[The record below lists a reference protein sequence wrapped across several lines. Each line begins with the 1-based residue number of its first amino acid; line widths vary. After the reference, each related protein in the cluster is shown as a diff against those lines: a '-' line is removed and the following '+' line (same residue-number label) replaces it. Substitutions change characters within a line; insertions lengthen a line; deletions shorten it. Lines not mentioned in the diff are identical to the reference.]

1 MAYVGS
7 RHTRV
12 EDEALLCGE
21 GCFIDDIHLPGMLEC
36 AFVRSSFAHAR
47 IRAVDMEAARRAP
60 GVVAVLGLAELLP
73 HLTNER
79 LPLGFSLEAV
89 EGEVTP
95 FVLAR
100 DEVCFVGEAIAV
112 VIAENRYLAE
122 DAAALVEIDFDVLPA
137 VSDAENALST
147 DAPLAHTEKD
157 SNRVKEIKQGYGDV
171 ESAFN
176 SAAHVCS
183 LSLRQERGAAHP
195 IEGRGVVAQYD
206 SLEDRLTVWSST
218 QMSHEVRAQ
227 LAKTLGLDEERVRV
241 VVPDVGGGFGAKFL
255 TYPEEA
261 VLACATRVVDR
272 PLKWVEDR
280 REHFLSAIQARTQ
293 FWHAEIAV
301 DERGK
306 ILAVRGHVT
315 HDQGAYTPQ
324 GFNLPYN
331 ASVAVPGP
339 YIVPAYSL
347 SVDVVE
353 TNRPATIPVRG
364 AGYPEATFTMERLLD
379 AAAREI
385 GLDRAEIRRLNLIPA
400 EQIPYE
406 VPLKTRSGSSV
417 KYDSGDFQSCQTMA
431 LEMIGYD
438 QFRPR
443 QEAARK
449 QRQYLGVGVANGV
462 KGTGR
467 GPFESAVVRV
477 GRSGHVTVYTGALA
491 MGQGLKT
498 VFAQIVAD
506 ALGVRPA
513 SIRVVA
519 GDTSTISLGQGGFAS
534 RQTVTAGSAVH
545 LAAVDIKKKALHVAS
560 HLLEVSKDDLS
571 ITEGRVHI
579 SGIPS
584 SGMTLGE
591 LAGALAGVP
600 GYALP
605 ADVEPG
611 LEAQTHFSPSG
622 LAYSNATHAVEAEV
636 SADTGATTIRRY
648 IVVNDC
654 GRMINPTLV
663 EGQIHG
669 GVVHGIG
676 NALFERMV
684 FDEDAQPL
692 TTNFGDYLLPTITE
706 VPFIEIAHM
715 ESPSPLN
722 PLGVKGVGESG
733 VVPAAA
739 AIVSAIED
747 ALSPWNIRINEYPVT
762 PMLLVDL
769 IKTAET
775 ARETI
780 G

>member
-1 MAYVGS
+1 MTHLGS
-7 RHTRV
+7 RLTRV
-12 EDEALLCGE
+12 EDEALLRGA
-21 GCFIDDIHLPGMLEC
+21 GCFIDDIRLPGMLEC
-36 AFVRSSFAHAR
+36 AFVRSTVGHAR
-47 IRAVDMEAARRAP
+47 LRAVDMQAARRAP
-60 GVVAVLGLAELLP
+60 GVVAVLGLGDLLP
-73 HLTNER
+73 HLTGER
-79 LPLGFSLEAV
+79 LPLGFALEAV
-89 EGEVTP
+89 DGEVTP
-95 FVLAR
+95 FVLAK

-122 DAAALVEIDFDVLPA
+122 DAAALVGLDLEVLPA
-137 VSDAENALST
+137 VSDARDALSP
-147 DAPLAHTEKD
+147 DAPGAHTGKAG
-157 SNRVKEIKQGYGDV
+157 NRVKAIRQGYGDV
-171 ESAFN
+171 EAAFEG
-176 SAAHVCS
+176 AAHVSS
-183 LSLRQERGAAHP
+183 LALRQERGAAHP
-195 IEGRGVVAQYD
+195 IEGRGVVAQHD
-206 SLEDRLTVWSST
+206 ALEDRLTVWSST
-218 QMSHEVRAQ
+218 QMSHEVRAL
-227 LAKTLGLDEERVRV
+227 LAKALGLDDERVRV

-255 TYPEEA
+255 AYPEEV
-261 VLACATRVVDR
+261 VLACATRMLGR

-293 FWHAEIAV
+293 FWQAEMAV
-301 DERGK
+301 DAAGK
-306 ILAVRGHVT
+306 IRAVRARMT

-339 YIVPAYSL
+339 YVVPAYGMA
-347 SVDVVE
+347 VDVVE
-353 TNRPATIPVRG
+353 TNRPPTIPVRG

-379 AAAREI
+379 AAAREV
-385 GLDRAEIRRLNLIPA
+385 GLDRAEIRRRNLIPA
-400 EQIPYE
+400 ERIPYE
-406 VPLKTRSGSSV
+406 LPLKTRSGSPV
-417 KYDSGDFQSCQTMA
+417 KYDSGDFRACQDLA

-438 QFRPR
+438 AFRPR
-443 QEAARK
+443 QQAAR
-449 QRQYLGVGVANGV
+449 QQGRYIGIGFANGV

-477 GRSGHVTVYTGALA
+477 GRSGHVSVYTGALA

-498 VFAQIVAD
+498 VFTQIVAD
-506 ALGVRPA
+506 GLGVRPA
-513 SIRVVA
+513 DVRVVA
-519 GDTSTISLGQGGFAS
+519 GDTATISLGQGGFAS

-545 LAAVDIKKKALHVAS
+545 LAAVNVRRKALRVAA
-560 HLLEVSKDDLS
+560 HMLEVAQDDLS
-571 ITEGRVHI
+571 ITDGRVHI
-579 SGIPS
+579 RGIPG
-584 SGMTLGE
+584 SGVTLAE
-591 LAGALAGVP
+591 LARALAGVP

-605 ADVEPG
+605 AHVEPG
-611 LEAQTHFSPSG
+611 LESHTHFSPSG
-622 LAYSNATHAVEAEV
+622 LTYGNATHAVEVDV
-636 SADTGATTIRRY
+636 SAATGATAIRRY
-648 IVVNDC
+648 VVVNDC

-706 VPFIEIAHM
+706 VPPIEIAHI

-747 ALSPWNIRINEYPVT
+747 ALSPWAVRINEYPVT
-762 PMLLVDL
+762 PMLVVEL
-769 IKTAET
+769 IRTAEKS
-775 ARETI
+775 AKPA